1 MKLSKS
7 SSYALI
13 EILNGSTDVA
23 SISEKI
29 ASRDVRS
36 IQRAVQRLVEFK
48 LISKRGPSNNPS
60 YSCNFAE
67 SLRAEIPE
75 KIFDD
80 EERPRSIF
88 RFNLIDWLNALSAI
102 ELDGLFSEVT
112 NLSLDKQE
120 MSKKD
125 LEHLT
130 VELSWKSSALEGN
143 TYSLL
148 DTQLLLT
155 EGVRAKNRTEFET
168 QMILNHKDALVFIT
182 ENPELFNNSL
192 EFKTIEQLHR
202 IIGNNLGI
210 DKGVR
215 KKIVRI
221 TASNYE
227 PLANPQQLREQADT
241 ILSIINK
248 SNNPYTRSLFAL
260 TLVPYLQIFEDGN
273 KRTGRM
279 LANALLIT
287 SINRGFSLRKVD
299 ARQLALA
306 YLKFYE
312 LSSMQSIYKIFRSEL
327 KK

>member
-29 ASRDVRS
+29 ASHDVRS

-48 LISKRGPSNNPS
+48 LISKQGPSNSPS
-60 YSCNFAE
+60 YVCNFAE
-67 SLRAEIPE
+67 TLHAEIPE
-75 KIFDD
+75 KVFDD
-80 EERPRSIF
+80 EERPRSYY
-88 RFNLIDWLNALSAI
+88 RFKLIEWLDTLTAS
-102 ELDGLFSEVT
+102 ELDGLFFDDI
-112 NLSLDKQE
+112 NLSVDEQE
-120 MSKKD
+120 MSAKD

-168 QMILNHKDALVFIT
+168 QMILNHKDAVLFIT

-192 EFKTIEQLHR
+192 EFKTVEQLHR

-227 PLANPQQLREQADT
+227 PLASPQQLREQADN

-273 KRTGRM
+273 KRTGRI

-287 SINRGFSLRKVD
+287 SVKRGFSLRGVD
-299 ARQLALA
+299 ARQLAIA

-312 LSSMQSIYKIFRSEL
+312 FSSMQSLHKILQREL
-327 KK
+327 K